1 MCVCVFP
8 LWEVGRNCREGA
20 PEERYLPGHQLW
32 LWRWPSYAAS
42 QSVWV
47 KPGSGSVAKY
57 ELPDLTLALY
67 NCCLAE
73 YIWDVSRT
81 RGECD
86 FACFSQDLNLAEL
99 IRKTQRSHCAK
110 PVSELALLPGESH
123 KVKVRGEEGLRECCG
138 GRCWNTLG
146 DLRSDTE

>member
-1 MCVCVFP
+1 MGS
-8 LWEVGRNCREGA
+8 WEELQGGGSGGTLPAGA
-20 PEERYLPGHQLW
+20 PVVVVALAQL
-32 LWRWPSYAAS
+32 RS